1 MSNQSSAY
9 IYEIGGDIKGILGD
23 VKGGVVYQ
31 YIIAQKSKAEI
42 HSQPLIPG
50 SPYMGLKYFKSEDKD
65 KFFGREQW
73 IINLSN
79 HLEAN
84 NLLFLVGASGSGKS
98 SLVQAGLI
106 PHLLDQWGAARVEQ
120 LTFVPDKNPF
130 QSFYYALPRKDDEAA
145 EIIEEK
151 EPGALVQLVKNLK
164 ENSHKWLIFIDQFE
178 ELFTITPKLERDKFI
193 ASLVQLIK
201 QQDNSVKLLM
211 AMRSDFLDNL
221 TRDYANLRDE
231 VVNSKIQLVGELTE
245 IELRWAIAEPAA
257 RNGVTFEERLVQQ
270 ILDDF
275 YQQAGSLPLLQYTLN
290 LLWEEDKPSENNR
303 VLNLDTYEDI
313 DGVSG
318 ALQQQ
323 ANSIYNE
330 KLNNE
335 EKKAAEK
342 IFIELID
349 IAAKE
354 PVSRRIEPSQFRDDP
369 VIISTLNKLIDNRLL
384 VSGRYQST
392 VEVAHEELLRSWG
405 FIQNLIRE
413 KEEIILLKSRLISD
427 AHQWYELRKEDEEK
441 AKDELWSGSK
451 LERVL
456 EFIDEKALGSLDEES
471 EQFIQA
477 SVERRDREKEERERR
492 QLEKLE
498 AQVALE
504 TEQEKN
510 QILAKANQV
519 LALANQKGKLRIRI
533 GSAILAISLVGATI
547 AGVMTVQAF
556 QKRKELEVGRQI
568 EETAVQI
575 QQRFNLAEL
584 NNLLELMQGGRRLQG
599 FVKDG
604 RPLHEYPAISPILAL
619 QTSLTKIR
627 ERNQLNPPEK
637 VLSVSYSPNYSP
649 DKFLATGGDDGTI
662 RIWKVSGQQI
672 KSWNSSH
679 GKVLGVSFS
688 PTQQQLATVGSDGK
702 IRFWNLSGEQ
712 LWEMKAHKGAATSV
726 SFNPR
731 NGQQLA
737 TGGQDGMVR
746 LWSVSGDEQNAWK
759 FYEPG
764 ESVRWTGGLPNG
776 VSVSFS
782 PDGQQLATAG
792 PASDNREARE
802 TRVRLWDLFENPQ
815 LWDLSENPQ
824 REIRVNSTVLGLSFS
839 PNGQHLITAQGRGE
853 AVIFNLAGRV
863 LDRYVS
869 SSYGLVW
876 DVNFSP
882 DGQRFVA
889 TGLDGTARIWNVSK
903 HLDKKKLKEL
913 SWQAYESGGV
923 LWPQY
928 PFSANGKHLAT
939 LKYDGK
945 FRLWDLSEPGKSKL
959 LRKFNEI
966 VSFGFDPQ
974 KHRFVLGSKNGTVE
988 LWNLSDT
995 DIGIQKLTNWSA
1007 HQGEVISV
1015 NFNSNGQHLFT
1026 WGKDKMFRL
1035 WNVSGNKKPQK
1046 LAEWSLG
1053 FTPWRATLSPDDQ
1066 YIAAVGTTDGIL
1078 RLWPLSKNQLV
1089 EKKLVQWKA
1098 HSGPTRSIA
1107 FSPNGKLLATAGD
1120 DNIAP
1125 AKLWDLSGKEQAQII
1140 PSGQGRIEQVS
1151 FSPDGQLLATAG
1163 VDATARLWTLSGQ
1176 QVAQFEVYRRNSGPW
1191 IRSVSFS
1198 PDGKFLAIGDE
1209 PYGRVHLL
1217 RIEKLDDL
1225 LEKGCEWLQ
1234 EYLDSH
1240 PDASKVCPNR

>member
-1 MSNQSSAY
+1 M
-9 IYEIGGDIKGILGD
+9 
-23 VKGGVVYQ
+23 VK
-31 YIIAQKSKAEI
+31 
-42 HSQPLIPG
+42 
-50 SPYMGLKYFKSEDKD
+50 
-65 KFFGREQW
+65 
-73 IINLSN
+73 
-79 HLEAN
+79 
-84 NLLFLVGASGSGKS
+84 
-98 SLVQAGLI
+98 
-106 PHLLDQWGAARVEQ
+106 
-120 LTFVPDKNPF
+120 
-130 QSFYYALPRKDDEAA
+130 
-145 EIIEEK
+145 
-151 EPGALVQLVKNLK
+151 LVKNLK
-164 ENSHKWLIFIDQFE
+164 EDAHKWLIFIDQFE

-193 ASLVQLIK
+193 ATLLSLIR
-201 QQDNSVKLLM
+201 QQDNSVKLII
-211 AMRSDFLDNL
+211 AMRSDFLDSL
-221 TRDYANLRDE
+221 LREYGDFTNE
-231 VVNSKIQLVGELTE
+231 VEKSQIRFIKEMTE
-245 IELRWAIAEPAA
+245 SELRLAIAEPAA
-257 RNGVTFEERLVQQ
+257 RNGVTFEKPLVGQ
-270 ILDDF
+270 IISDF
-275 YQQAGSLPLLQYTLN
+275 YKRAGSLPLLQYTLD
-290 LLWEEDKPSENNR
+290 LLWVKDGISDGNR
-303 VLNLDTYEDI
+303 VLNIKTYD
-313 DGVSG
+313 DLGGVSG
-318 ALQQQ
+318 ALQQR
-323 ANSIYNE
+323 ANYIYYE
-330 KLNNE
+330 KLNDE
-335 EKKAAEK
+335 EKKAAEQ
-342 IFIELID
+342 IFISLID
-349 IAAKE
+349 IAVKE
-354 PVSRRIEPSQFRDDP
+354 PFSRRIEQSQFQNNA
-369 VIISTLNKLIDNRLL
+369 VIESTLNKLIDNRLL

-392 VEVAHEELLRSWG
+392 VEFAHEELLRSWG

-427 AHQWYELRKEDEEK
+427 AHQWYELKKKDEDK

-519 LALANQKGKLRIRI
+519 LAKANQKAKLMIRI

-547 AGVMTVQAF
+547 AGLTTVQAF
-556 QKRKELEVGRQI
+556 QKRKEVEVGRQLEQI
-568 EETAVQI
+568 AVQI
-575 QQRFNLAEL
+575 QQRFKLAEL

-688 PTQQQLATVGSDGK
+688 PAQQQLATVGSDGK

-712 LWEMKAHKGAATSV
+712 LWEMKAHEGAATSV
-726 SFNPR
+726 SFNRR

-776 VSVSFS
+776 VSVSFR

-802 TRVRLWDLFENPQ
+802 TRVRLWDL
-815 LWDLSENPQ
+815 SGNPQ
-824 REIRVNSTVLGLSFS
+824 REIRVNSTVFGLSFS
-839 PNGQHLITAQGRGE
+839 PNEQRLITAQGRGE
-853 AVIFNLAGRV
+853 AVIFDLAGRV
-863 LDRYVS
+863 LDRYFS
-869 SSYGLVW
+869 TSHGLVW

-913 SWQAYESGGV
+913 SWQAYKGGAV
-923 LWPQY
+923 LWLQY
-928 PFSANGKHLAT
+928 PFSANGKYLAT
-939 LKYDGK
+939 FKFDGELKFHK

-974 KHRFVLGSKNGTVE
+974 KHRFVLGTKKGTVE

-1007 HQGEVISV
+1007 HQGKVISV

-1026 WGKDKMFRL
+1026 WGKDKMLRL
-1035 WNVSGNKKPQK
+1035 WSVSGNKEPQK

-1053 FTPWRATLSPDDQ
+1053 FTPWRAALSPDDQ
-1066 YIAAVGTTDGIL
+1066 YIAAVGTDGIL

-1125 AKLWDLSGKEQAQII
+1125 AKLWDLSGKQQAQII

-1198 PDGKFLAIGDE
+1198 PNGKFLATGDE
-1209 PYGRVHLL
+1209 PKAKVTLWRV
-1217 RIEKLDDL
+1217 EKLDDL
-1225 LEKGCEWLQ
+1225 LEQGCEWLQ

-1240 PDASKVCPNR
+1240 PDAPNVCPNR